1 MLQHIEQLAEK
12 KGILSGEQSKRKK
25 KRSWN
30 EFCVCESPDAF
41 ARNQKENHS
50 PFLEYTEFEDDGDFE
65 LSLHQERRRD
75 WLEPMPAPSTENVDF
90 NVTDWPQ
97 DAFPFEYEF
106 EEMGL
111 PFQIIRRQSSVSSE
125 TVTGLSTY
133 ARILHNDT
141 HSKLFLEENQR
152 TLEENQLTSLEEFQ
166 DPENQSI
173 GGDEFSEESGENS
186 FLAWENYVLDWE
198 DPASEISA
206 DIECYGDIDIVSSP
220 SSKIFQEALE
230 SHGDDPRVDLAAEI
244 THDEE
249 EESEESERLA
259 WLDAVQ
265 FRDFFHFP
273 LRYLQPC
280 HGCANKLYE

>member
-1 MLQHIEQLAEK
+1 MLQHIEQL
-12 KGILSGEQSKRKK
+12 LQSGEESKLKK
-25 KRSWN
+25 KRLWN
-30 EFCVCESPDAF
+30 EFYVCESPDAF
-41 ARNQKENHS
+41 ARNRKEVHS

-65 LSLHQERRRD
+65 LSLRQERRRD
-75 WLEPMPAPSTENVDF
+75 VLEPMPAPSTENVDF
-90 NVTDWPQ
+90 NVTDWPH

-106 EEMGL
+106 EEMGM
-111 PFQIIRRQSSVSSE
+111 PFEMIRRQSSVSSE
-125 TVTGLSTY
+125 TVTGLSTA

-141 HSKLFLEENQR
+141 HSKLFLEENQL

-166 DPENQSI
+166 DSESLSI

-186 FLAWENYVLDWE
+186 FLAWENDALDWE
-198 DPASEISA
+198 DPASEISV
-206 DIECYGDIDIVSSP
+206 DIESYGGIDIVSSP
-220 SSKIFQEALE
+220 SSKIFQDALE

-244 THDEE
+244 SHDEEE

-280 HGCANKLYE
+280 HRCANKLYE